1 MKSKKRLVIAIIIIL
16 ILVLAVAGTVFG
28 YLYLK
33 TDTFKS
39 DKELFAK
46 YASQNLEFF
55 GNMSNIKT
63 INKYEDLK
71 DQEKYESDTTIKTTY
86 SEGGEVSNNINN
98 LSATIKTQKNS
109 EDKYF
114 YTDGQLMYGNQ
125 KYLESEIIKDQ
136 DAYGIRFTDV
146 VKQFIT
152 VKNDN
157 TLADIATDIGT
168 DTNTLENFIDVLDG
182 TSKISEEVVSN
193 DDWQQFKNKYTNLIT
208 DTISAGTFASNKDVK
223 ITYNNKT
230 VSAKAYTVSLTSEQ
244 VENLLIQVLNNLKEE
259 KIILDKV
266 GTNKET
272 YQDTIDKKI
281 SELTDEKEI
290 PAVKITVY
298 EQNKNNIR
306 TVIEL
311 AKLEKVVI
319 ENTQTNDAMQSNI
332 QFSSINSDEVE
343 EYDVKLIKKSSD
355 TQENIEVNVDV
366 TKGEEN
372 YSISLTS
379 DLTATDASM
388 KLSTAIN
395 YKKDILTASIV
406 LENDTTMGS
415 DFEKMQTLSDEN
427 NFVLNNATEDVRK
440 NIIEQLK
447 KRVPEKVL
455 SRIELLKE
463 NLGLTQN
470 TDDKKDVPES
480 EMTQIDINKFNAK
493 FEFFTGDEV
502 SAENV
507 KTLLGIAKENLGSFE
522 INEVDNPQNTNTDPT
537 KIQYSIKLKI
547 EKNKVDENGANQILE
562 KISDKK
568 KYKVSIYYKEQ
579 NKMIDYITIDEVKK

>member
-193 DDWQQFKNKYTNLIT
+193 DDWQQFKNKYTNLIK

-298 EQNKNNIR
+298 EQNENNIR

-388 KLSTAIN
+388 KLSTTIN

-427 NFVLNNATEDVRK
+427 NFVLNDATEDVRK

-455 SRIELLKE
+455 SRIELLQE

-470 TDDKKDVPES
+470 TDDQKDVPES

-522 INEVDNPQNTNTDPT
+522 INEVDNPQNTNNDPT

>member
-319 ENTQTNDAMQSNI
+319 ENTQTNDEMQSNI

-522 INEVDNPQNTNTDPT
+522 INEVDNPQNTNNDPT

>member
-136 DAYGIRFTDV
+136 DTYGIRFTDV

-522 INEVDNPQNTNTDPT
+522 INEVDNPQNTNNDPT

>member
-125 KYLESEIIKDQ
+125 KYIESEIIKDQ

-193 DDWQQFKNKYTNLIT
+193 DDWQQFKNKYTNLIK

-298 EQNKNNIR
+298 EQNENNIR

-427 NFVLNNATEDVRK
+427 NFVLNDATEDVRK

-455 SRIELLKE
+455 SRIELLQE

-470 TDDKKDVPES
+470 TDDQKDVPES

-522 INEVDNPQNTNTDPT
+522 INEVDNPQNTNNDPT

-547 EKNKVDENGANQILE
+547 ERNKVDENGANQILE

>member
-1 MKSKKRLVIAIIIIL
+1 
-16 ILVLAVAGTVFG
+16 
-28 YLYLK
+28 
-33 TDTFKS
+33 
-39 DKELFAK
+39 
-46 YASQNLEFF
+46 
-55 GNMSNIKT
+55 
-63 INKYEDLK
+63 
-71 DQEKYESDTTIKTTY
+71 
-86 SEGGEVSNNINN
+86 
-98 LSATIKTQKNS
+98 
-109 EDKYF
+109 
-114 YTDGQLMYGNQ
+114 
-125 KYLESEIIKDQ
+125 
-136 DAYGIRFTDV
+136 
-146 VKQFIT
+146 
-152 VKNDN
+152 
-157 TLADIATDIGT
+157 
-168 DTNTLENFIDVLDG
+168 
-182 TSKISEEVVSN
+182 
-193 DDWQQFKNKYTNLIT
+193 
-208 DTISAGTFASNKDVK
+208 
-223 ITYNNKT
+223 
-230 VSAKAYTVSLTSEQ
+230 
-244 VENLLIQVLNNLKEE
+244 
-259 KIILDKV
+259 
-266 GTNKET
+266 
-272 YQDTIDKKI
+272 
-281 SELTDEKEI
+281 
-290 PAVKITVY
+290 
-298 EQNKNNIR
+298 
-306 TVIEL
+306 
-311 AKLEKVVI
+311 
-319 ENTQTNDAMQSNI
+319 MQSNI

-522 INEVDNPQNTNTDPT
+522 INEVDNPQNTNNDPT

>member
-343 EYDVKLIKKSSD
+343 EYDVKLIKKSSY

-522 INEVDNPQNTNTDPT
+522 INEVDNPQNTNNDPT

-547 EKNKVDENGANQILE
+547 EKNKIDENGANQILE

>member
-193 DDWQQFKNKYTNLIT
+193 DDWQQFKNKNLIT

-522 INEVDNPQNTNTDPT
+522 INEVDNPQNTNNDPT

>member
-522 INEVDNPQNTNTDPT
+522 INEVDNPQNTNNDPT

>member
-182 TSKISEEVVSN
+182 TSKIREEVVSN

-366 TKGEEN
+366 TNGEEN

-522 INEVDNPQNTNTDPT
+522 INEVDNPQNTNNDPT

>member
-16 ILVLAVAGTVFG
+16 ILVLAIAGAVFA
-28 YLYLK
+28 YVYIK

-522 INEVDNPQNTNTDPT
+522 INEVDNPQNTNNDPT